1 MNERRIHQIFELGV
15 LLKGAHAAI
24 ECIGGVALYVMG
36 PGTIAAV
43 VNTWTQE
50 ELVEDP
56 NDFVATHLL
65 AWVQGFSVAAQH
77 FYAFYLL
84 SHGVVKLLLVVGLLR
99 NRLWAYPWSLAAL
112 VLFIAY
118 QIYRFTLTHSA
129 GLMALTL
136 FDLAM
141 MGLIWHEWRLV
152 LRHRSVARLD
162 APRGER

>member
-1 MNERRIHQIFELGV
+1 
-15 LLKGAHAAI
+15 
-24 ECIGGVALYVMG
+24 
-36 PGTIAAV
+36 
-43 VNTWTQE
+43 
-50 ELVEDP
+50 
-56 NDFVATHLL
+56 
-65 AWVQGFSVAAQH
+65 VQGFSVAARH

-84 SHGVVKLLLVVGLLR
+84 DQGVVKLLLIVGLSH
-99 NRLWAYPWSLAAL
+99 NRL

-152 LRHRSVARLD
+152 LRHRSVARRE